1 MTTWKAGLALAVM
14 VAGAQAA
21 AALEQGGFGLSV
33 LVDGGPRPEYHGRG
47 QVYVEALRGQEYTLR
62 LTNPLGYRVAVAL
75 AVDGLNSI
83 DATHGNARS
92 AAKWVLGPY
101 ETIEISGWQV
111 NAREA
116 RRFYFTGERES
127 YGAALG
133 QTANLGVIEA
143 VFFRERRS
151 LVRRYQDFVQER
163 ARREDERQGR
173 GEAAGAAPSAS
184 SEAAPQRTKDAA
196 PAPRDEYAATGMG
209 ERTGHSVENVRLE
222 LETAPAATLRL
233 RYEFR
238 PQLVRLG
245 LLPHPWHPH
254 TDPLDRRE
262 DARGFDGYCPEPGR

>member
-173 GEAAGAAPSAS
+173 GEAAGAAPSA
-184 SEAAPQRTKDAA
+184 
-196 PAPRDEYAATGMG
+196 MG